1 MMKILLAGLPGS
13 GKSTQAELISRQL
26 GLCSVSS
33 GDQMRAVANKKSN
46 LAQKVKQIVE
56 SGGLVDDEIVAEVI
70 KERVSSP
77 DCQGGFVMEGYPR
90 TLKQLDYF
98 DPGFDKIIYIKIGEK
113 EAIGRLLSRKR
124 VDDTEDV
131 VRHRFNIQRDELN
144 RLLAYLRTKRE
155 VVEVDGNYSIEEVNK
170 KIMESLR

>member
-1 MMKILLAGLPGS
+1 MKILLAGLPGS
-13 GKSTQAELISRQL
+13 GKSTQAKLISQKL
-26 GLCSVSS
+26 KLCLISS
-33 GDQMRAVANKKSN
+33 GDQMRAVAREENN

-56 SGGLVDDEIVAEVI
+56 SGGLVDDEIVAKVI
-70 KERVSSP
+70 KKRVSHP
-77 DCQGGFVMEGYPR
+77 DCQDGFVMEGYPR

-98 DPGFDKIIYIKIGEK
+98 DPGFDKIIYLKIDERK
-113 EAIGRLLSRKR
+113 AIDRLLSRKR